1 MLHLKKIYHNYF
13 QGGEIVNVI
22 NSIDL
27 VLKEN
32 SVVGLVGPSGSGKS
46 TLLNLIGLI
55 ESPTKGV
62 IEIDNQDITSLQD
75 EKKTKMRKEK
85 ISFIFQ
91 NNQLLEDF
99 TCLENIALPLF
110 FSGFSLFESKKEAL
124 RLLNEYNLLNK
135 KNYKPALLSGGEQ
148 QRISVLRALIKKPRI
163 ILADEPTGS
172 LDNFNSKIVMD
183 NIVKLSKKLKTLTI
197 IATHNLQFLPQ
208 FDFTYE
214 IANGKL
220 RKFK

>member
-13 QGGEIVNVI
+13 QGDEIVNVI

-32 SVVGLVGPSGSGKS
+32 SIVGLVGPSGSGKS

-62 IEIDNQDITSLQD
+62 IEIDNQDISNLED
-75 EKKTKMRKEK
+75 KIKTKMRKEK

-110 FSGFSLFESKKEAL
+110 FSGISLIESKKEAL
-124 RLLNEYNLLNK
+124 RLLYEYNLLNK

-148 QRISVLRALIKKPRI
+148 QRISVLRALIKKPKI

-172 LDNFNSKIVMD
+172 LDNLNSKIVMD

-197 IATHNLQFLPQ
+197 IATHNLQFLPL

-214 IANGKL
+214 IVNGKL

>member
-1 MLHLKKIYHNYF
+1 MLYLKKISHNYF

-27 VLKEN
+27 VLREN

-55 ESPTKGV
+55 ENPTKGV
-62 IEIDNQDITSLQD
+62 IEIDDQDISNLQD

-110 FSGFSLFESKKEAL
+110 FSGISLTESKKEAL
-124 RLLNEYNLLNK
+124 RLLTEYNLLNK

-172 LDNFNSKIVMD
+172 LDNLNSRIVMN
-183 NIVKLSKKLKTLTI
+183 NIVKLSKQLKTLTI
-197 IATHNLQFLPQ
+197 IATHNLRFLPQ

-214 IANGKL
+214 IAEGKL
-220 RKFK
+220 REIK